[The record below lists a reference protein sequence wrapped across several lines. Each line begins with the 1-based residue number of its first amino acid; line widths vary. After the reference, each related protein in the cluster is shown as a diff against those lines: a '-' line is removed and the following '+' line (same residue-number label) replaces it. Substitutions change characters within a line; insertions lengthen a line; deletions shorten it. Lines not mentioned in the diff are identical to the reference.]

1 METDNLFEEILGETG
16 DSITNQ
22 SKVLEISPELPK
34 HYITPYEDRAPH
46 CTALQKQERVEEIAD
61 MLLHHKSNKE
71 IQAFIAEKYGITE
84 NTVKNYLSDANHLI
98 QEQVPEIKSIIA
110 KNVDTYRRIIK
121 DSESED
127 KRTTILAMAGL
138 EKLLRLQGPEIQNNT
153 QINLNFDN
161 VDTEELTELIRQLS
175 TSVGK

>member
-1 METDNLFEEILGETG
+1 MDIDNLFEEILGETG
-16 DSITNQ
+16 DSTNKQ
-22 SKVLEISPELPK
+22 EIVKETSPEPTK
-34 HYITPYEDRAPH
+34 QYITPYEDRAPH
-46 CTALQKQERVEEIAD
+46 CTILEKAQRVEEIAD

-71 IQAFIAEKYGITE
+71 IKETIAEKYGISQE
-84 NTVKNYLSDANHLI
+84 TVRNYLTDANRLI

-121 DSESED
+121 DSESDD

-161 VDTEELTELIRQLS
+161 VDTEELTELIRQLTPS
-175 TSVGK
+175 QGK